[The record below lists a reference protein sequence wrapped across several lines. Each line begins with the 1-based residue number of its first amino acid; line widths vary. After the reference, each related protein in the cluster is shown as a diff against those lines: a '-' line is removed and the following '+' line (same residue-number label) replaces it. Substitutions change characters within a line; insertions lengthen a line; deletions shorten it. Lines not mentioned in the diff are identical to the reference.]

1 MAWDGYYRI
10 SMFHKAPQSNGI
22 VRVPMNLQEL
32 LDQEDT
38 VYEEDPGYIST
49 IRPASSK
56 SNVPSTTANNSILEL
71 IEGIIE
77 HEEPF
82 SDDDLDPM
90 IDNYAEDELW
100 NNAEWRKRLE
110 RKLQKKIK
118 ETEVSYSYVFK
129 VFR

>member
-10 SMFHKAPQSNGI
+10 NMFHKAPQSNGI
-22 VRVPMNLQEL
+22 VRIPTNLQEL

-49 IRPASSK
+49 MRSPSST
-56 SNVPSTTANNSILEL
+56 SESPNVTANNSILEL
-71 IEGIIE
+71 FEGIAE

-100 NNAEWRKRLE
+100 NNTEWRKRLE

-118 ETEVSYSYVFK
+118 ETEVRNSFTFK
-129 VFR
+129 IP